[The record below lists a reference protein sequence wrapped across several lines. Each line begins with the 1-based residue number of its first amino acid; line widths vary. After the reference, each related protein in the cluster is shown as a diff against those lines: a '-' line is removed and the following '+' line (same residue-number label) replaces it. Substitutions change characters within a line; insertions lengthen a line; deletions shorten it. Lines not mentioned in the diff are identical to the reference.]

1 MRTELFTTSAVILTP
16 GSAPAVV
23 APGGLPS
30 DPPRFDAD
38 APASA
43 PWPESPP
50 VRALPIGL
58 SCRGP
63 PVRRSTVER
72 VAAPELGAIWLAAES
87 RLDEAPPPK
96 IDVSNSAI
104 CFASPYLT
112 R

>member
-16 GSAPAVV
+16 GSAPPFVPPEDLPV
-23 APGGLPS
+23 DAPK
-30 DPPRFDAD
+30 FDAD
-38 APASA
+38 APASG

-72 VAAPELGAIWLAAES
+72 VAVPELGAIWLAAES
-87 RLDEAPPPK
+87 RLDAAPPLK

-104 CFASPYLT
+104 CF
-112 R
+112 